1 MGLGGFLFSKNHRD
15 WFTSGSESQ
24 DVPVIRCLKGHR
36 DLGSFFLVDE
46 PVSVI
51 HNVRVAGVNLVFN
64 GVNHFSNVLDK
75 QTCRFKSALIA
86 FYLHRAISR
95 RQLNPFKPF
104 ILLKP

>member
-1 MGLGGFLFSKNHRD
+1 MD
-15 WFTSGSESQ
+15 
-24 DVPVIRCLKGHR
+24 RCL
-36 DLGSFFLVDE
+36 GSLIRVDE

-75 QTCRFKSALIA
+75 QTRRFKSALIA